1 MENFLVV
8 ILFVGSIVYKIYT
21 NYKKEM
27 EKSAKRIPN
36 QQARPIPPIPRE
48 IKIDPYKQNYKTEEV
63 KKYNQTQTD
72 YIPEEVARLKQQ
84 KMVKQKEEQKSNKL
98 RIEKDTRKEEN
109 ELAYNF
115 DLREAIIQSTI
126 LERPYK

>member
-48 IKIDPYKQNYKTEEV
+48 IKIEPYKQNYKTEEV
-63 KKYNQTQTD
+63 KQYNQTQTD

-84 KMVKQKEEQKSNKL
+84 KMVKQKEERKSNKL

>member
-84 KMVKQKEEQKSNKL
+84 KMVKQKEERKSNKL